1 MTKDEALAAIS
12 AAFGGAEAWAVV
24 GNWVVFVETKPKR
37 EVALMGRFVET
48 NILGDAMTPSDLT
61 RHIQSIALESWAVR
75 SDGVHQLILN

>member
-1 MTKDEALAAIS
+1 
-12 AAFGGAEAWAVV
+12 
-24 GNWVVFVETKPKR
+24 
-37 EVALMGRFVET
+37 MGRFVET